1 MSSQKKLLTAY
12 CSLFIAMKL
21 WKKILLAL
29 LAVVLLAQIPFIY
42 NRYKFGQLH
51 DKINQLQT
59 QRIENPNQNF
69 KDYKG
74 IIHVHTAI
82 GGHSTG
88 SFDELI
94 DGANKNNLDFV
105 VMTEHTTDLYDT
117 SALTLKGKIENTLFV
132 AGQEVETSTDR
143 FLLLDGS
150 ADAGKMNR
158 VAANDF
164 LNAIH
169 NQNKLAFITYPEKHK
184 DWSANFD
191 GVEVFSLHTNA
202 KKMPAFFVLF
212 DALWSYYSY
221 PELVLAKYFYRP
233 DDNLRKFDEVARTRK
248 STLIAGT
255 DAHSNIGFHLFGD
268 DAGNKIINL
277 KIDRYET
284 IFRAMR
290 NHVLIEKDNPLTQEN
305 LLQSLKNG
313 RAFIGLDVLSDTSGF
328 AFTAGSGAESKTMG
342 DEIALTDSLNLKTS
356 APQIARFVIFKNG
369 EKVHEENNVTQ
380 ILMPIKEK
388 GTYRTEVYLDSLGA
402 PFEKMP
408 WIISNPIYVR

>member
-1 MSSQKKLLTAY
+1 
-12 CSLFIAMKL
+12 MKW
-21 WKKILLAL
+21 WKKIILIT
-29 LAVVLLAQIPFIY
+29 LAVFLLAQLPFIY
-42 NRYKFGQLH
+42 NRYQFGRLH
-51 DKINQLQT
+51 DRINQLQA
-59 QRIENPNQNF
+59 QRIENADPKF

-88 SFDELI
+88 TFDELV
-94 DGANKNNLDFV
+94 DGAAKNNLDFV
-105 VMTEHTTDLYDT
+105 VMTEHTTDLYDI
-117 SALTLKGKIENTLFV
+117 SALTLKGKIGNTLFV
-132 AGQEVETSTDR
+132 NGQEVETATDR

-150 ADAGKMNR
+150 PDAGRMNR

-164 LNAIH
+164 LDTIH
-169 NQNKLAFITYPEKHK
+169 NQNKLAFITYPEKHR
-184 DWSANFD
+184 DWNENFD

-202 KKMPAFFVLF
+202 KRMPVLPVLC

-233 DDNLRKFDEVARTRK
+233 DENLSKFDEVTRTRK

-255 DAHSNIGFHLFGD
+255 DAHSNIGFHLLGD

-284 IFRAMR
+284 IFRTMR
-290 NHVLIEKDNPLTQEN
+290 NHVLLAADKPLTQGS
-305 LLQSLKNG
+305 LLEALKNG
-313 RAFIGLDVLSDTSGF
+313 HSFIGLDVLSDTGGF
-328 AFTAGSGAESKTMG
+328 SFIAENGRESKTMG
-342 DEIALTDSLNLKTS
+342 DEIVLSDNTSLKIA
-356 APQIARFVIFKNG
+356 APQNARILVFKNG
-369 EKVHEENNVTQ
+369 EKISEQANAAQFNFS
-380 ILMPIKEK
+380 INEK
-388 GTYRTEVYLDSLGA
+388 GTYRTEIYLDSLGA